1 MEIELFHNFT
11 LVHDDMMDEASLR
24 RGKQTVHTKYDYNT
38 ALLVGDVM
46 IIRAYEFL
54 QQIQPS
60 Y

>member
-1 MEIELFHNFT
+1 
-11 LVHDDMMDEASLR
+11 MMDEASLR

-60 Y
+60 YLPKILYLFNKNYYN